1 MAKVRMT
8 DLSDLLGAKKAAAV
22 APAPESEAASE
33 TKVPASEKTAPA
45 APKKSKPDTKN
56 STGSNTSTLKAST
69 TKASTSTSTP
79 TAGRGSRAPKTQ
91 TPTPA
96 PDPGTPRYLTLMRK
110 EARITAT
117 QADELSR
124 LVRTLNRA
132 RHGQGERITDNTL
145 IRVAIGLLME
155 RVDDLRGTTE
165 AELFQS
171 LGLEP
176 AE

>member
-8 DLSDLLGAKKAAAV
+8 DLSDLLGAKKATTGV
-22 APAPESEAASE
+22 PDPEA
-33 TKVPASEKTAPA
+33 KTALDGQLPA
-45 APKKSKPDTKN
+45 AEETPLSRSKM
-56 STGSNTSTLKAST
+56 STLDTMNSVASSTSAIDEVT
-69 TKASTSTSTP
+69 TGASTSTSKGG
-79 TAGRGSRAPKTQ
+79 ADRGSRAPKTQ
-91 TPTPA
+91 TQTPTS
-96 PDPGTPRYLTLMRK
+96 DRGTPRYLTLMRK

-132 RHGQGERITDNTL
+132 RCGQGERITDNTL

-155 RVDDLRGTTE
+155 RVADLRGVTE

>member
-8 DLSDLLGAKKAAAV
+8 DLSDLLGAKKAAGAGA
-22 APAPESEAASE
+22 APGPEATSE
-33 TKVPASEKTAPA
+33 TKVPAAERTSPAASEKATPA
-45 APKKSKPDTKN
+45 AKS
-56 STGSNTSTLKAST
+56 STASNAST
-69 TKASTSTSTP
+69 PKTTTTEALTSTSP
-79 TAGRGSRAPKTQ
+79 RTADQGSSASKSQ
-91 TPTPA
+91 VSTPA
-96 PDPGTPRYLTLMRK
+96 SDPGMPRYLTLMRK
-110 EARITAT
+110 EARITPT

-124 LVRTLNRA
+124 LVRKLNRT

-155 RVDDLRGTTE
+155 RVGDLRGTTE

>member
-8 DLSDLLGAKKAAAV
+8 DLSDLLGAKKARAIV
-22 APAPESEAASE
+22 PDPEAEP
-33 TKVPASEKTAPA
+33 TLDGQLPASEETPLSR
-45 APKKSKPDTKN
+45 PKM
-56 STGSNTSTLKAST
+56 STLDTMNSVASRAST
-69 TKASTSTSTP
+69 IDEVTPGASTSTSTGG
-79 TAGRGSRAPKTQ
+79 ADRGSRAPKAQTQ
-91 TPTPA
+91 TPTP
-96 PDPGTPRYLTLMRK
+96 DRGMPRYLTLMRK

-132 RHGQGERITDNTL
+132 RCGQGERITDNTL

-155 RVDDLRGTTE
+155 RVADLRGATE

>member
-8 DLSDLLGAKKAAAV
+8 DLSDLLGAKKAAA
-22 APAPESEAASE
+22 AEPAPESEAASE
-33 TKVPASEKTAPA
+33 VKVPAPEKTSPTAT
-45 APKKSKPDTKN
+45 KKSKPATET
-56 STGSNTSTLKAST
+56 SIAPSASTLKAATS
-69 TKASTSTSTP
+69 KASTNTSTG
-79 TAGRGSRAPKTQ
+79 TADRGSRAPKTE

-96 PDPGTPRYLTLMRK
+96 LDPGTPRYLTLMRK
-110 EARITAT
+110 EARITPT

-165 AELFQS
+165 VELFQS
-171 LGLEP
+171 LGLES

>member
-1 MAKVRMT
+1 M
-8 DLSDLLGAKKAAAV
+8 
-22 APAPESEAASE
+22 
-33 TKVPASEKTAPA
+33 
-45 APKKSKPDTKN
+45 
-56 STGSNTSTLKAST
+56 
-69 TKASTSTSTP
+69 
-79 TAGRGSRAPKTQ
+79 
-91 TPTPA
+91 
-96 PDPGTPRYLTLMRK
+96 PRYLTLMRK
-110 EARITAT
+110 EARITPT

-124 LVRTLNRA
+124 LVRKLNRT

-155 RVDDLRGTTE
+155 RVGDLRGTTE

>member
-8 DLSDLLGAKKAAAV
+8 DLSDLLGAKKAAA
-22 APAPESEAASE
+22 AEPAPESEATSE
-33 TKVPASEKTAPA
+33 AKVPASEKTAPT
-45 APKKSKPDTKN
+45 APKKSKPATET
-56 STGSNTSTLKAST
+56 STGPNISTLKAST
-69 TKASTSTSTP
+69 TKASTNTSTG
-79 TAGRGSRAPKTQ
+79 TAERRSMAPKIQ

-110 EARITAT
+110 EARITPT

-165 AELFQS
+165 VELFQS

>member
-22 APAPESEAASE
+22 APVPESEAASE
-33 TKVPASEKTAPA
+33 TKVPASEKTSPA
-45 APKKSKPDTKN
+45 APKKSKLATKN
-56 STGSNTSTLKAST
+56 STGSSTPTLKAST
-69 TKASTSTSTP
+69 AKPSTSTSLR
-79 TAGRGSRAPKTQ
+79 TADQGS
-91 TPTPA
+91 PA
-96 PDPGTPRYLTLMRK
+96 PTTQASTPEPDAGTPRYLTLMRK
-110 EARITAT
+110 EARITTT

-124 LVRTLNRA
+124 LVRTLNRT
-132 RHGQGERITDNTL
+132 RRGKGERITDNTL

-165 AELFQS
+165 VELFQS
-171 LGLEP
+171 LDLDP